1 MRSLFFTFSLLSFF
15 LLASPT
21 FAADTPPTRT
31 PGTLGCSGATCARVI
46 MPSGLGGLN
55 LKTNSVE
62 AGAFPTGGVGLG
74 VDLWSKSWYTV
85 SPGVAVAASA
95 ASGKMNY
102 ANIAGIVG
110 VFKYFWVGTMVHV
123 TPAFSQWY
131 LLGGVD
137 PMAIVGAIGSP

>member
-1 MRSLFFTFSLLSFF
+1 
-15 LLASPT
+15 
-21 FAADTPPTRT
+21 
-31 PGTLGCSGATCARVI
+31 
-46 MPSGLGGLN
+46 
-55 LKTNSVE
+55 
-62 AGAFPTGGVGLG
+62 
-74 VDLWSKSWYTV
+74 V